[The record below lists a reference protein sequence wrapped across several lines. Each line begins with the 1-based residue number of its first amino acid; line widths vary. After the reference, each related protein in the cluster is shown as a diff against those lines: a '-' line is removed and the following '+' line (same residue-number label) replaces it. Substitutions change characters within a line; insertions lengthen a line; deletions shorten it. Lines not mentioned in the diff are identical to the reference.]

1 MDAHATGHS
10 VETSRAGSRGTT
22 ARSASKSAGA
32 PSRHRAFHKPVVVQ
46 TGRIDRE
53 RVIADT
59 RDAAEVLLRDWPGSD
74 CPKRLR
80 AMRACLDVIHAR
92 RPPSHARNALIAAAR
107 EARVLIEG

>member
-1 MDAHATGHS
+1 MDAQAPGHS
-10 VETSRAGSRGTT
+10 VETSRARSSGTS
-22 ARSASKSAGA
+22 ARTSKSARVS
-32 PSRHRAFHKPVVVQ
+32 SRHRAFHKPVVVQ